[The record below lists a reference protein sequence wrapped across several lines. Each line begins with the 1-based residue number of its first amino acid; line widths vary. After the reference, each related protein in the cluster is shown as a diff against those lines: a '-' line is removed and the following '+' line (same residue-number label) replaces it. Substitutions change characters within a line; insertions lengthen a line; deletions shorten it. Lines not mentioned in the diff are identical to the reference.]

1 MGRHQLRSRR
11 FDRISREPAV
21 LATIVVAALAGSFA
35 AVRLVGS
42 APAPAASACPTDT
55 HTISVAAETSVVPW
69 LTDLGNHYN
78 EAHHQINGTCLRVA
92 VREMTPLQA
101 QQALQPVPFP
111 GGGKPPVVW
120 VPESTA
126 AIAIVRARPENRA
139 VLAVPTPSIAS
150 SPIVVAA
157 PTDAVR
163 ALEAHAPNG
172 RGPGLGTYLQAA
184 RDPRGWGQ
192 SGVGHPEWGKLL
204 FSTADPSKTTL
215 GASLLLLAAGAVSN
229 TAPDQVGRATFL
241 SPRTKAGLLAFVR
254 ATARVAPSARDL
266 LSSADDT
273 PSTRDMLASYGLVG
287 TWEQEVWRYNQGK
300 PAVLLEATYPV
311 GGQLAAD
318 FPFVVPNA
326 SWVSALDR
334 KAAADFR
341 GWLTSAPVQ
350 ARLGTY
356 GLRRADGSTT
366 PALTDNGLDRATQAP
381 RPVQNPEG
389 PAAAQSVW
397 RLLNRRVGVL
407 ALLDVSGSM
416 ADPVPGTSPPQSKLQ
431 VAVAAARASLGLF
444 DDRDQIGLWEFST
457 KIDGDRDYR
466 ELIPLGLAA
475 GKVNGVD
482 RRVASAA
489 AQARLVPLRGTGLY
503 DSIAAAYRNAQANYL
518 PGYVTSVVVI
528 TDGRNEDPGS
538 TTLDALIKQLRS
550 EFSAARPVH
559 VVTIAYGKDADG
571 PTLVKI
577 AKSADGLSF
586 TAPDPRQIGQVFINA
601 VAALTD

>member
-1 MGRHQLRSRR
+1 MGRHQHRSRR

-78 EAHHQINGTCLRVA
+78 EAHHEINGTCLRVA

-101 QQALQPVPFP
+101 IEALQPVPFP
-111 GGGKPPVVW
+111 GGGKPPQVW
-120 VPESTA
+120 VPESSA
-126 AIAIVRARPENRA
+126 AVAIARARPENRA

-157 PTDAVR
+157 PADAVR
-163 ALEAHAPNG
+163 ALEANAPNG

-184 RDPRGWGQ
+184 RDPQGWGQ

-229 TAPDQVGRATFL
+229 TPADQVGKATFL
-241 SPRTKAGLLAFVR
+241 APRTKAGLLAFVR
-254 ATARVAPSARDL
+254 ATARIAPSAQEL
-266 LSSADDT
+266 LSTADDT
-273 PSTRDMLASYGLVG
+273 PSTREMLASYGLVG

-300 PAVLLEATYPV
+300 PAVLLDATYPV
-311 GGQLAAD
+311 GGELAAD

-326 SWVSALDR
+326 SWVSALDKR
-334 KAAADFR
+334 AAADFHT
-341 GWLTSAPVQ
+341 WLTSAPVQ
-350 ARLGTY
+350 GRLGMY

-366 PALTDNGLDRATQAP
+366 PALTDNGLDTSPQTPRA
-381 RPVQNPEG
+381 VKNPEG
-389 PAAAQSVW
+389 PATAQAVW

-416 ADPVPGTSPPQSKLQ
+416 ADPVPGTNLSKLQ
-431 VAVAAARASLGLF
+431 VAVAAARNSLGLF

-457 KIDGDRDYR
+457 KIDGNRDYR

-482 RRVASAA
+482 RRVASAK
-489 AQARLVPLRGTGLY
+489 AQSQLVPLRGTGLY

-538 TTLDALIKQLRS
+538 ITLGALIKQLRS
-550 EFSAARPVH
+550 EFSPEKPVH
-559 VVTIAYGKDADG
+559 IVTIAYGKDADG
-571 PTLVKI
+571 PTLAKI
-577 AKSADGLSF
+577 AKSVDGLSF
-586 TAPDPRQIGQVFINA
+586 NAPDPRQIGEVFINA